1 MSPVRPLT
9 YAFPINARPTRTL
22 IVSDPSKLDYFAKAN
37 AVRAGVF
44 HSAGALR
51 GLGDAAPANTAAAE
65 PPGVLSLLDK
75 IAGIVGNLTGGT
87 GKMDMTTVKPPPA
100 PKDDTFMG
108 LPPAVAVIGGLA
120 LVGGVGYLVFKGR
133 K

>member
-22 IVSDPSKLDYFAKAN
+22 IVSDPRKLDYFAQAN
-37 AVRAGVF
+37 AVRMGVF
-44 HSAGALR
+44 HSAGALS
-51 GLGDAAPANTAAAE
+51 GLGDGAPANTTAAE

-75 IAGIVGNLTGGT
+75 IAGIVGNLTGGS
-87 GKMDMTTVKPPPA
+87 GKMQQVVATPPPE
-100 PKDDTFMG
+100 PDSTILG

-120 LVGGVGYLVFKGR
+120 LVGGVGYLVFKKR
-133 K
+133 